1 MHGKTRRGR
10 QNPAVAPRRPH
21 RIVLAMRRLVEPEI
35 LDDLPAED
43 PAAVRSRRDLAMINA
58 LMGNERWIAR
68 QVALAP
74 AAAAARIL
82 EIGAG
87 SGTLIARLARQ
98 FPAARAAAIDLVARP
113 AGLPAA
119 IAWHQGDVFEQLGRL
134 RPGPSA
140 GVLVANLFLHHFD
153 DDALGRLGRLLDP
166 FEVLVFS
173 EPRRGVVA
181 RALSLPLAPLV
192 NRVTR
197 HDMRVSIR
205 AGFVAGE
212 LPGRLGL
219 DAGRWKVSETCI
231 WRGAQRVV
239 ACRI

>member
-1 MHGKTRRGR
+1 
-10 QNPAVAPRRPH
+10 
-21 RIVLAMRRLVEPEI
+21 MRRLVEPEI
-35 LDDLPAED
+35 LDELPAED

-68 QVALAP
+68 EVAKVP
-74 AAAAARIL
+74 AAAAAGIL

-87 SGTLIARLARQ
+87 SGQLIARLSRQ
-98 FPAARAAAIDLVARP
+98 FPQAPAAAVDLVARP
-113 AGLPAA
+113 PGLPAA

-134 RPGPSA
+134 RA
-140 GVLVANLFLHHFD
+140 GVLVANLFLHHFED
-153 DDALGRLGRLLDP
+153 EALERLGRLLEP
-166 FEVLVFS
+166 FAVLVFS
-173 EPRRGVVA
+173 EPQRSRLARG
-181 RALSLPLAPLV
+181 LSLPLVALV

-212 LPGRLGL
+212 LPARLGL
-219 DAGRWKVSETCI
+219 DPRSWEISETCV

-239 ACRI
+239 ASRI